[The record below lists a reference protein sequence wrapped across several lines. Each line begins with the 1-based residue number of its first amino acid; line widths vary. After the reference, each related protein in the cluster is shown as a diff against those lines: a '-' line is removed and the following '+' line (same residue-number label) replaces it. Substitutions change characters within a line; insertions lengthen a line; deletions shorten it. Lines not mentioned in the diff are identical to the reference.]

1 MTDWRGKST
10 AQRRRLS
17 GTHALVRRH
26 FAALLAVGL
35 FWVPPVKAQSGAVYD
50 PKYAYD
56 PIIEEPSGLNR
67 ERWDAL
73 VFNTEGTGLPRNQE
87 TGVIARHV
95 VPTIRICLQSP
106 DMSRTGERLVPYSDA
121 AWWRGQFERWTGL
134 HWNGEIRI
142 AACTESPSDG
152 WIYVRD
158 GVPGIYG
165 RPATVGTHRADPEG
179 QNQLGRWL
187 WSEII
192 FSSDAVYDGELDQYF
207 EEILAHELGHAMG
220 FSHVVGAGYV
230 MGAIS
235 LTTWPQEESD
245 LAQLAYRVG
254 PHVRYP
260 GLVRRD
266 LPLGDRGDRARLTTF
281 YDATGGPNWRDNTR
295 WGSPDAPLSLWY
307 GVAADA
313 AGRVLGVTLARN
325 NLSGSLPTELGD
337 LSSLVRLILGRNN
350 LSGSLPPTLGD
361 LSALQFLSFSDN
373 DFSGAIP
380 PTLGRLS
387 NLLSLHLEGNNL
399 SGPLPSTLGDL
410 SRLKLLTLSGNN
422 LTGPIPAELGDLS
435 SLVALHLEGNNL
447 SGEVPPEIGRLSR
460 LTLLR
465 LDGNNLTGPLPSS
478 MMDLKN
484 LRELHIR
491 YNAGLCAP
499 ADNAFQAWLAT
510 LSSFFGPTCGAGY
523 PDLEVGSATVS
534 DSSPAAGAPFT
545 LSVTVRNVG
554 DGASE
559 VVHMHYIRSADAT
572 INFGDDTRLGSVR
585 VEGLAA
591 GATSSESIN
600 LTAPTAGTHYY
611 GACVNVATD
620 ESDPTNNCST
630 AVQVEVS
637 EPVPVPALP
646 FLKWVLDALFPW

>member
-1 MTDWRGKST
+1 M
-10 AQRRRLS
+10 
-17 GTHALVRRH
+17 VRRH
-26 FAALLAVGL
+26 FTALLAVGL
-35 FWVPPVKAQSGAVYD
+35 FWVPQVEAQSGAVYD
-50 PKYAYD
+50 PKSAYD
-56 PIIEEPSGLNR
+56 PIIEKPSGLNR

-73 VFNTEGTGLPRNQE
+73 VFNTEGTGLPRNRE

-106 DMSRTGERLVPYSDA
+106 DVSRTGERLGPYSDA

-142 AACTESPSDG
+142 AACMESPSDG

-220 FSHVVGAGYV
+220 FEHVQGAGYV
-230 MGAIS
+230 MGPSS

-266 LPLGDRGDRARLTTF
+266 LPLGDRGDRALLTTF
-281 YDATGGPNWRDNTR
+281 YDATGGQNWRDNTR

-313 AGRVLGVTLARN
+313 AHVAGRVMGLTLAR
-325 NLSGSLPTELGD
+325 
-337 LSSLVRLILGRNN
+337 
-350 LSGSLPPTLGD
+350 
-361 LSALQFLSFSDN
+361 
-373 DFSGAIP
+373 
-380 PTLGRLS
+380 
-387 NLLSLHLEGNNL
+387 NNL

-410 SRLKLLTLSGNN
+410 SALQILSLSDNDFSGAIPSTLGRLSNLLSLDLGANNLSGAIPSTLGDLSRLEFLTLAVNN
-422 LTGPIPAELGDLS
+422 LTGPLPVELGDLS
-435 SLVALHLEGNNL
+435 SLVALHLEANNL
-447 SGEVPPEIGRLSR
+447 SGEVPTEIGRLSR
-460 LTLLR
+460 LTHLR

-484 LRELHIR
+484 LRGLHIR

-499 ADNAFQAWLAT
+499 ADDAFQAWLAT
-510 LSSFFGPTCGAGY
+510 LQSFFGPTCGVGY
-523 PDLEVGSATVS
+523 QDLEVGSATVS
-534 DSSPAAGAPFT
+534 DSSPVEDRSFT
-545 LSVTVRNVG
+545 LSATVRNAG
-554 DGASE
+554 DGASQT
-559 VVHMHYIRSADAT
+559 VRMHYLRSADAT
-572 INFGDDTRLGSVR
+572 INFDDDTRLGSVW

-591 GATSSESIN
+591 GATSS
-600 LTAPTAGTHYY
+600 
-611 GACVNVATD
+611 
-620 ESDPTNNCST
+620 
-630 AVQVEVS
+630 
-637 EPVPVPALP
+637 
-646 FLKWVLDALFPW
+646 

>member
-1 MTDWRGKST
+1 MV
-10 AQRRRLS
+10 RRRL
-17 GTHALVRRH
+17 
-26 FAALLAVGL
+26 AAGLLAVGL
-35 FWVPPVKAQSGAVYD
+35 FCVPPVEAQSGADYD

-56 PIIEEPSGLNR
+56 PILEEPSGLNR

-73 VFNTEGTGLPRNQE
+73 VFNTEGTGLPRNRE

-106 DMSRTGERLVPYSDA
+106 DVSRTGERLVPYSDA

-134 HWNGEIRI
+134 HWNSEIRI
-142 AACTESPSDG
+142 AACTESPSEG

-187 WSEII
+187 WSEIV
-192 FSSDAVYDGELDQYF
+192 FSLDAVYDGELDQYF

-220 FSHVVGAGYV
+220 FSHVFGAGYV
-230 MGAIS
+230 MGGVNQ
-235 LTTWPQEESD
+235 TTWPQEESD

-260 GLVRRD
+260 GLVRRG

-281 YDATGGPNWRDNTR
+281 YDATGGSNWRDNTR
-295 WGSPDAPLSLWY
+295 WGSPDAPLSLWH
-307 GVAADA
+307 GVAAGA
-313 AGRVLGVTLARN
+313 TGRVLGLSLGLN
-325 NLSGSLPTELGD
+325 NLSGSLPAELGD
-337 LSSLVRLILGRNN
+337 LSNLVTLALGRNN
-350 LSGSLPPTLGD
+350 LSGQLPSTLGD
-361 LSALQFLSFSDN
+361 LSALQTLSLSDN

-387 NLLSLHLEGNNL
+387 NLLALDLGANNL
-399 SGPLPSTLGDL
+399 SGAIPSTLGDL
-410 SRLKLLTLSGNN
+410 SRLEVLSLAGNN
-422 LTGPIPAELGDLS
+422 LSGSLPAELGNLS
-435 SLVALHLEGNNL
+435 SLVDLHLEVNNL

-460 LTLLR
+460 LNTMR

-478 MMDLKN
+478 MMDLKQ
-484 LRELHIR
+484 LRGLNIH

-499 ADNAFQAWLAT
+499 ADDAFQAWLAT
-510 LSSFFGPTCGAGY
+510 LQSFFGPTCGVEY
-523 PDLEVGSATVS
+523 PDLEVGSPTVS
-534 DSSPAAGAPFT
+534 DSSPVEGESFT

-559 VVHMHYIRSADAT
+559 VVYMHFYLRSADAT
-572 INFGDDTRLGSVR
+572 NFDDDTRLGSVR

-591 GATSSESIN
+591 GATSTESIN
-600 LTAPTAGTHYY
+600 LTAPATAGTYYY
-611 GACVNVATD
+611 GACVNVLTD